1 MRSRT
6 LAVVIAVAAAV
17 PTVAHG
23 DPGGVA
29 FVPAA
34 RSNYSHAFRRSSLV
48 RQIVVHVAEGSYT
61 GTVSWFRNRKAHASA
76 NYVVSRDGAVTQMV
90 PDDRVAWHAG
100 NAAVNLH
107 SIGIEHEGYT
117 FVPGTFTD
125 AEYRASAEL
134 VASLL
139 RHYVL
144 PIDRRHV
151 IGHNEVPDPLHP
163 WLHGGFAHHKDPG
176 PSWDWTRY
184 MAYVR
189 AYAQGRTPPPPDFDV
204 VVPDLEL
211 NQTVSSLVPW
221 QAEPLGTPAERVD
234 FLIDGK
240 LRDTEREPPYV
251 FGGDAGGWDTS
262 GVANGRYTL
271 TARAVSLGGRRAVAT
286 VVVNVRNAPTPPI
299 QVVALDGVADSQPVW
314 GPVQVELEL
323 TRPVQR
329 VEFLVDGIVR
339 WRALTPPYVFDWD
352 TSTEGPG
359 PHELTAAAI
368 VKGYAVAARTVTV
381 DVEPPADTT
390 ATTTTDT
397 TTTTTT
403 TTTETTPTTTTP

>member
-1 MRSRT
+1 VLSVVVA
-6 LAVVIAVAAAV
+6 LAAALPVAAHA
-17 PTVAHG
+17 

-61 GTVSWFRNRKAHASA
+61 GTVSWFRNPKAHASA

-100 NAAVNLH
+100 NAAVNLR

-117 FVPGTFTD
+117 LVPGTFTD
-125 AEYRASAEL
+125 AEYRASARL

-176 PSWDWTRY
+176 PSWDWARY

-189 AYAQGRTPPPPDFDV
+189 AYAAGRTPPPPDFDV

-211 NQTVSSLVPW
+211 NETVSALVPW
-221 QAEPLGTPAERVD
+221 QAEPTGTPADHVD

-251 FGGDAGGWDTS
+251 FDGQAGGWDTS
-262 GVANGRYTL
+262 VEANGRYTL
-271 TARAVSLGGRRAVAT
+271 TVRAVALGGRSALST
-286 VVVNVRNAPTPPI
+286 VLVNVRNPSVRI
-299 QVVALDGVADSQPVW
+299 VGLVGVSDAQIVW
-314 GPVQVELEL
+314 GPVHVELRL

-339 WRALTPPYVFDWD
+339 SNATSPPYAFDWD
-352 TSTEGPG
+352 TSAEGPG

-368 VKGYAVAARTVTV
+368 VQGYALGARTVTV

-390 ATTTTDT
+390 TTATTTTDT
-397 TTTTTT
+397 TTTET